1 MGEEGTHEDELHR
14 LGTSKEEQKINTML
28 GAIIGTMSQ
37 LRTRKKSILH
47 ALRTK
52 VQ

>member
-14 LGTSKEEQKINTML
+14 LGTSKEEQKINTMV
-28 GAIIGTMSQ
+28 AIIGTMSQ
-37 LRTRKKSILH
+37 LRTRKKRILH